1 LAAALLKATSSK
13 AFEQER
19 GMKRLIL
26 LSGILLTGAAARA
39 EDVAA
44 GKLLY
49 GQQCVVC
56 HGIKGKGNGPSG
68 KALNPKPTDFTT
80 VTNVDD
86 SEWFKATKLGSKAVG
101 KSNGMEGFAAKL
113 SDEQIRDVLAY
124 VKTMKQ

>member
-1 LAAALLKATSSK
+1 
-13 AFEQER
+13 
-19 GMKRLIL
+19 MKRKIVLIAIL
-26 LSGILLTGAAARA
+26 LAGSAVHA

-80 VTNVDD
+80 TSGDD
-86 SEWFKATKLGSKAVG
+86 AEWFKATKLGSKAVG
-101 KSNGMEGFAAKL
+101 KSTGMEGFATKL

-124 VKTMKQ
+124 IKTLKQ